1 MTKVFDPFPGNGCI
15 GLLHSSPAV
24 KRYDGNPSQTSSNV
38 PFPCNLS
45 FNADT
50 AKFNGRCNMAFRVC
64 ENVMANRLMAT
75 LHGLLLA
82 EPAVLTR
89 WAEGVRKVML
99 AAAK

>member
-1 MTKVFDPFPGNGCI
+1 MAKIVDPLHDKGCI
-15 GLLHSSPAV
+15 GPLHSSPAV
-24 KRYDGNPSQTSSNV
+24 KRYDGNPILTSENV
-38 PFPCNLS
+38 PFPCNLAL
-45 FNADT
+45 NAGT

-64 ENVMANRLMAT
+64 EDVMANRLMAP